1 MERLIKELDEN
12 LKMLETKYDDEIIE
26 LHVEYGN
33 EKISVCPKCG
43 GSSARVHSRHT
54 TYAWDLPIQNHKVKL
69 IFHVKE
75 LFCDNEKCPQKIF
88 VERFDFLG
96 NTKKRTKRLEKYIL
110 DVSKSSSAMQTE
122 RLMRDSVAEIS
133 NDTIM
138 RLVKKKKK
146 HLKSIAV

>member
-1 MERLIKELDEN
+1 MERLIKELDKN
-12 LKMLETKYDDEIIE
+12 LKILETKYDDEIIE
-26 LHVEYGN
+26 LHAEYGN

-43 GSSARVHSRHT
+43 ESSARVHSRHT
-54 TYAWDLPIQNHKVKL
+54 TYAWDLLIQNHKVKL

-88 VERFDFLG
+88 AERFDFLG
-96 NTKKRTKRLEKYIL
+96 STKKRTKRLEKYIM

-122 RLMRDSVAEIS
+122 KLMRSSVAEIS

-138 RLVKKKKK
+138 RLVKKNTE
-146 HLKSIAV
+146 SQ